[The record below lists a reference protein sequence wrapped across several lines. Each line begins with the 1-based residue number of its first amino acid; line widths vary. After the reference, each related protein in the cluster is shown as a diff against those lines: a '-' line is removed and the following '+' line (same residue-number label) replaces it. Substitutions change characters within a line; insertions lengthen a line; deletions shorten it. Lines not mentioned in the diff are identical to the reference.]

1 MGSHTAT
8 GEWKSFEYRMRR
20 RRAERVLLRA
30 EIAVDAGLCEE
41 ARACL
46 EEARALEPS
55 LPGLA
60 AVEYKLEHPDVSESE
75 ASLSVPSG
83 WATFR
88 RVALVLTAAT
98 VVAVAAGTAIF
109 AVRVRSGE
117 PAIAPAHDFRN
128 LALAIND
135 AGTGQT
141 AAHRLDVSPAPLP
154 AADPERATLD
164 REDLREPARAPMT
177 TPLPELRTVSA
188 PIVPDAPMGHIDPPP
203 PAAVPASLDVED
215 GLPGASAGTAVAVP
229 VSGTPAPAVNAESSD
244 AAVRRTLNRYADAY
258 SALDAAAAAR
268 VWPSVNR
275 GALTRAFDG
284 LASQQ
289 ISLGTCRVDVR
300 GGAAHADC
308 AGSATWAPKV
318 GASSARTELR
328 RWTFEL
334 ARRGAD
340 WQIVDAR
347 VQNK

>member
-8 GEWKSFEYRMRR
+8 GDWKSFEYRMRC
-20 RRAERVLLRA
+20 RRAERLLLRA
-30 EIAVDAGLCEE
+30 DVEADAGLYDE

-46 EEARALEPS
+46 EEARALAPS

-60 AVEYKLEHPDVSESE
+60 EIEYKLDHPE
-75 ASLSVPSG
+75 ASASPSVPSR
-83 WATFR
+83 WAAVR
-88 RVALVLTAAT
+88 RVALVLT

-109 AVRVRSGE
+109 AVRVRGGE
-117 PAIAPAHDFRN
+117 PAIAAAHDFRH
-128 LALAIND
+128 LTLAIDD
-135 AGTGQT
+135 AGARQP
-141 AAHRLDVSPAPLP
+141 AAHPLDVSSAPSP
-154 AADPERATLD
+154 AAEAERATLD
-164 REDLREPARAPMT
+164 REEVREPRDSREPTAA
-177 TPLPELRTVSA
+177 PLPELRTVSA
-188 PIVPDAPMGHIDPPP
+188 PMVPDAPIGHIDPPP

-215 GLPGASAGTAVAVP
+215 GLPGATAGTAVTVP
-229 VSGTPAPAVNAESSD
+229 VSGTPSPAVNAESSD
-244 AAVRRTLNRYADAY
+244 AAVRRTLDRYADAY

-300 GGAAHADC
+300 GGVAHADC

-318 GASSARTELR
+318 GASSARTEPR

-347 VQNK
+347 VQNR